1 VSAAAIAG
9 YDAFIAAGAH
19 GEMTWL
25 ASNRDRRADP
35 RSHWP
40 DIRSVLVL
48 GVNYGPSHDPLAI
61 LERKDRGAISVY
73 AQGQD
78 YHDLLKKRARALG
91 EQVARTHGCFARLH
105 VDTGPVLEKPMAAQ
119 AGVGWQGKH
128 TNLVSRDFGSWL
140 FLAELFTDLDLPP
153 DPSETDHCGSCRN
166 CLDVCPTNAFPAP
179 YRLDATRCV
188 SYLTIEFKGH
198 IPLEFRRAIGNRIYG
213 CDDCLAVCPWNKFAQ
228 ASAEMAFKPR
238 AELEAPVLS
247 ELATLDDAGFRAL
260 FAKSPIKRI
269 GRDRFLRNVMIAIG
283 NAGDESLRPSIDLG
297 LVDESPLV
305 RAMAAWALKS
315 TDPEAFRAVAATR
328 LTAEADPDVR
338 AELDA

>member
-1 VSAAAIAG
+1 VSAAAIEG

-19 GEMTWL
+19 GDMTWL
-25 ASNRDRRADP
+25 ANNRERRADP

-40 DIRSVLVL
+40 EIRSVLVL

-61 LERKDRGAISVY
+61 LARKDRGAISVY

-91 EQVARTHGCFARLH
+91 EQLARSLGCFARLH
-105 VDTGPVLEKPMAAQ
+105 VDTGPVLEKPLAAK

-153 DPSETDHCGSCRN
+153 DPPESDHCGSCRN
-166 CLDVCPTNAFPAP
+166 CLDICPTSAFPAP
-179 YRLDATRCV
+179 YRLDARRCV

-198 IPLEFRRAIGNRIYG
+198 IPLEFRPAIGNRIYG

-238 AELEAPVLS
+238 AELEAPLLS
-247 ELATLDDAGFRAL
+247 ELAGLDDSGFRAL
-260 FAKSPIKRI
+260 FARSPIKRI
-269 GRDRFLRNVMIAIG
+269 GRDRFVRNVMIAIG
-283 NAGDESLRPSIDLG
+283 NARDPHLRPAIDQGLG
-297 LVDESPLV
+297 DGSPLV

-315 TDPEAFRAVAATR
+315 TDPAAFKAIAAAR
-328 LTAEADPDVR
+328 LAAETDPDVR
-338 AELDA
+338 AEFGL